1 MAQYQFTA
9 RTDDT
14 LLAFLLARLT
24 GRSRTTVKS
33 YLSHRQ
39 VSVNNLITT
48 QFNEPLHAG
57 DTVTVSTDRGPEELR
72 HPMLR
77 IVFEDAHLIVIDK
90 RHGLLSMGTDRE
102 REKTAYYIL
111 STHVK
116 KSDPDGHIFIIHR
129 LDRETSGLMMFAK
142 SQQVQETMQRNWTD
156 RVLERRYVAVV
167 EGHLPRPEGII
178 DAPLAENKGLKV
190 FVSNEGQS
198 AVTRS
203 RTLRAGEGY
212 TLVELSLD
220 TGRKNQIRAHMEH
233 IRHSVAGDSKYG
245 AATDPAGRV
254 LLHACQLRFRHPVT
268 GEELDFR
275 TAVPALFESVL
286 SMPCDTESAAR
297 AGSRSSVRPVASF
310 STRPANKP
318 TVRPAPGL
326 PAKSSTTPTA
336 SPKVKSAAKSAS
348 RATQRGFQAP
358 AQPGK
363 RHKALRSNK

>member
-1 MAQYQFTA
+1 MAQYQFTVQ
-9 RTDDT
+9 TDDT
-14 LLAFLLARLT
+14 LLVFLLARLA

-39 VSVNNLITT
+39 VSVNHQITT

-57 DTVTVSTDRGPEELR
+57 DTVTVSTGRGPEELR

-111 STHVK
+111 SAHVK
-116 KSDPDGHIFIIHR
+116 RSDPDGRIFIIHR

-142 SQQVQETMQRNWTD
+142 SQQVQEAMQRNWTD

-198 AVTRS
+198 AVTRY

-233 IRHSVAGDSKYG
+233 ICHSVAGDRKYG

-254 LLHACQLRFRHPVT
+254 LLHARQLRFLHPVT

-286 SMPCDTESAAR
+286 SMPCDAESAAKD
-297 AGSRSSVRPVASF
+297 GYSPTGRSTVNSTAAPA
-310 STRPANKP
+310 TRPAAKP
-318 TVRPAPGL
+318 AVR
-326 PAKSSTTPTA
+326 
-336 SPKVKSAAKSAS
+336 SA
-348 RATQRGFQAP
+348 QRGPKAP
-358 AQPGK
+358 ARAGK
-363 RHKALRSNK
+363 RHKRSGK